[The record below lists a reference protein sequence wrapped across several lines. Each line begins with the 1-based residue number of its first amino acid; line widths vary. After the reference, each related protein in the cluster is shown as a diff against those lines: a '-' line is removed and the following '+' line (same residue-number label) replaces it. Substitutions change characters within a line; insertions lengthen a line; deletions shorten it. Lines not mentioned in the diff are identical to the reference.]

1 MQKIYIFLF
10 LFFIVQ
16 HASSNEVSLIQVKE
30 DKNRSI
36 EILFSLD
43 KVSYIKSYSLTEP
56 SRIII
61 EVNDSILKSQEEK
74 PFNFPIKQIS
84 TLQDGPISRI
94 TIDLYEYV
102 NWTKP
107 RQIKT
112 KDGVILSLDINRS
125 KDNTNNIRDII
136 VSIDPGHGGKDPG
149 AVGENNILEKDINLL
164 IAKEL
169 ERTLRDV
176 KGYKPVMIREDDS
189 FIDLNE
195 RYLKARREG
204 ADISVSIHADGFRL
218 SSVKGASVYVWSEN
232 YSSVTAENLSK
243 KQLKSKI
250 GEIGKKDFNEDEARA
265 SFESVYKI
273 KVNNSKVLGNKIL
286 SELRNDPY
294 TKLHKKTVEFADF
307 RVLKS
312 FDTPSVLVEAG
323 FISNPDDAERLKG
336 MPGRRMIARSI
347 FLGIHNYFK
356 QNSINESHFE
366 NNSSFVLYEI
376 QKGDMLSEI
385 AVRFGVTVDEIEQTN
400 MLNNKSIYPGQI
412 IKVNI

>member
-36 EILFSLD
+36 EISFSLD

-169 ERTLRDV
+169 ERTLRGVTIVSTPSSDIPKV
-176 KGYKPVMIREDDS
+176 LVDPLY
-189 FIDLNE
+189 IDN
-195 RYLKARREG
+195 
-204 ADISVSIHADGFRL
+204 
-218 SSVKGASVYVWSEN
+218 ASP
-232 YSSVTAENLSK
+232 L
-243 KQLKSKI
+243 
-250 GEIGKKDFNEDEARA
+250 A
-265 SFESVYKI
+265 SFLN
-273 KVNNSKVLGNKIL
+273 VNEPVTSI
-286 SELRNDPY
+286 
-294 TKLHKKTVEFADF
+294 
-307 RVLKS
+307 
-312 FDTPSVLVEAG
+312 VLVVE
-323 FISNPDDAERLKG
+323 
-336 MPGRRMIARSI
+336 
-347 FLGIHNYFK
+347 
-356 QNSINESHFE
+356 
-366 NNSSFVLYEI
+366 
-376 QKGDMLSEI
+376 
-385 AVRFGVTVDEIEQTN
+385 
-400 MLNNKSIYPGQI
+400 
-412 IKVNI
+412 